1 MKKFLI
7 ILSAL
12 QFITIGVLV
21 YFRTHETISPE
32 DKAIKEQAKINVDLD
47 VKDLN
52 KKLDQQ
58 GMQHLI
64 MSDRT
69 NVIESTK
76 QLNDT
81 SQKQIDSLTKQLN
94 IKEKQLKEWVQY
106 AVTVRD
112 SFMTAKKE
120 NDTSFRA
127 SNKWANF
134 QFVIPA
140 NKDKEKYFNYSYN
153 AEINYAKYWQK
164 KTFLS
169 SKKDYIDFWLND
181 PNATVNG
188 VKRVKIEAA
197 NRSRL
202 EVNAVGLYH
211 KNSLNTGFEGTFKKD
226 RFSIGAGGVYD
237 MNEKQWNPI
246 VIAKFKILDF

>member
-12 QFITIGVLV
+12 QFIAIGVLI
-21 YFRTHETISPE
+21 YFRVNDTTTPE

-47 VKDLN
+47 VKNLS
-52 KKLDQQ
+52 KKLDKQ

-64 MSDRT
+64 MSDKI
-69 NVIESTK
+69 NIIESTK

-81 SQKQIDSLTKQLN
+81 SRKQIDSLTKQLN

-106 AVTVRD
+106 AVNIRD
-112 SFMTAKKE
+112 SFMTAKQE

-140 NKDKEKYFNYSYN
+140 DKEKDKYFNYSYN
-153 AEINYAKYWQK
+153 AEVNFVKYWQK
-164 KTFLS
+164 KTFIS

-181 PNATVNG
+181 PNATING

-202 EVNAVGLYH
+202 EINAIGLYH
-211 KNSLNTGFEGTFKKD
+211 NKAVNAGFEGTFKKD

-237 MNEKQWNPI
+237 MNERQWNPI
-246 VIAKFKILDF
+246 IIAKFKILDF